1 MAEFLRESFF
11 DADPAMSIPGE
22 QKTDDTGTG
31 VEFYFNE
38 VAQKD
43 FCRMVFPGDRQKIW
57 DQPVRDE
64 DKRRFRVQWDLYQRG
79 MDQLHGQTMLATW
92 GKIDSGSVELYKLL
106 LHIQTVEQLAAFA
119 DGNLHN
125 VPTGHQTLMLR
136 HREMAR
142 EFMEEKRQ
150 SAGYD
155 KALDAA
161 EQSLAAATQAQEENA
176 DLKRQLEELQR
187 RMDQVPAREVVYPV
201 FVDGKGRGARYQLS
215 DGSEVQGKAAA
226 QQAQEALNRE
236 SAQDHS
242 AGV

>member
-1 MAEFLRESFF
+1 MAEILRESFF

-22 QKTDDTGTG
+22 QRTDDSGTG

-43 FCRMVFPGDRQKIW
+43 FCRMVFPGDRQKVW
-57 DQPVRDE
+57 DQPVRE
-64 DKRRFRVQWDLYQRG
+64 VDKHRFRAQWELYQKG
-79 MDQLHGQTMLATW
+79 MDQLHGQTLLNVW
-92 GKIDSGSVELYKLL
+92 GKIDPGSIALYQGLL
-106 LHIQTVEQLAAFA
+106 YIRTVEQLAAFP
-119 DGNLHN
+119 DSNLPN
-125 VPTGHQTLMLR
+125 VPSGHQTLMIR
-136 HREMAR
+136 HREMAKAHI
-142 EFMEEKRQ
+142 EEKRQ

-161 EQSLAAATQAQEENA
+161 EQSQAAAMQALEENA

-187 RMDQVPAREVVYPV
+187 RMDQGPSREVVYPV
-201 FVDGKGRGARYQLS
+201 FVDGKGRGARYRLS

-236 SAQDHS
+236 SAQDHP